1 MTGAAKKLISIVTP
15 CFNEERNVE
24 ELARQIKDV
33 MGTLPDYEYEHIF
46 ADNAS
51 TDGTQALLRRLA
63 AQDRRVKVIL
73 NVRNFGIVRSGYHA
87 FLQARGAAVINMVS
101 DLQDPPPLIP
111 DFVKQWEAG
120 FKVVMAIKSKSHESP
135 LFYLLRGIYYRLLRR
150 MSDVELV
157 EHYTGFGLYDRQV
170 VETLR
175 SLEDPYPYFR
185 GLIADLGFQSAKI
198 EFIQPTRKRGITSNN
213 FYTLFDF
220 AMLGMTSY
228 SKVPLRLATMLGF
241 ASAALSLLVA
251 LFYFIY
257 KLLYWNSFSVGL
269 APLVVGIFF
278 FSSVQLFFLGIVGEY
293 IGAIHRQVYKR
304 PLVIERERINF
315 EESPGAKVPGTR
327 QQM

>member
-1 MTGAAKKLISIVTP
+1 MKLISVVTG
-15 CFNEERNVE
+15 CYNESENVR
-24 ELARQIKDV
+24 ELYEQIKQV
-33 MGTLPDYEYEHIF
+33 F
-46 ADNAS
+46 AGMPGYRWELILIDNAS
-51 TDGTQALLRRLA
+51 RDNTVAILREIARG
-63 AQDRRVKVIL
+63 DSRVKVIV
-73 NVRNFGIVRSGYHA
+73 NARNFGIVRSGYHA
-87 FLQARGAAVINMVS
+87 FLQAHGDVVITMAS
-101 DLQDPPPLIP
+101 DLQDPPQLIT

-157 EHYTGFGLYDRQV
+157 EQFTGYGLYDRQV
-170 VETLR
+170 VDALR

-198 EFIQPTRKRGITSNN
+198 EFVQPTRKRGITSNN

-228 SKVPLRLATMLGF
+228 SKVPLRVATMFGF
-241 ASAALSLLVA
+241 ASAIISLLIA
-251 LFYFIY
+251 LFYLVY
-257 KLLYWNSFSVGL
+257 KLLFWNSFSVGL

-278 FSSVQLFFLGIVGEY
+278 FSSVQLIFLGIVGEY
-293 IGAIHRQVYKR
+293 VGAIHTRIRKM

-315 EESPGAKVPGTR
+315 EESPEGGVQGTN
-327 QQM
+327 QVTKD